1 MVKDKIIVDSLG
13 LHSNNQRHTNE
24 TEQILTSSDLILY
37 VSYFNHSFTDNDK
50 AFIEHMK
57 DINQLNEAQTFKM
70 IINAVDL
77 AETNEDLIAVEQ
89 YVKDALSQVNLPS
102 ELFGVSSKRAL
113 ETKDEG
119 ILKLKES
126 INHFVETESK
136 TILEKQ
142 MVHQIE
148 QMRDNFNQII
158 YEFKTN
164 QTRML
169 ERQQQLETYKDKTP
183 LTNQMIHTSEQHTKM
198 KLKNKSII

>member
-1 MVKDKIIVDSLG
+1 M
-13 LHSNNQRHTNE
+13 
-24 TEQILTSSDLILY
+24 
-37 VSYFNHSFTDNDK
+37 
-50 AFIEHMK
+50 
-57 DINQLNEAQTFKM
+57 
-70 IINAVDL
+70 
-77 AETNEDLIAVEQ
+77 EQ

-142 MVHQIE
+142 MIHQIE

-169 ERQQQLETYKDKTP
+169 EQQQQLETYKNKTP
-183 LTNQMIHTSEQHTKM
+183 LTNQIIHTSERI
-198 KLKNKSII
+198 LK